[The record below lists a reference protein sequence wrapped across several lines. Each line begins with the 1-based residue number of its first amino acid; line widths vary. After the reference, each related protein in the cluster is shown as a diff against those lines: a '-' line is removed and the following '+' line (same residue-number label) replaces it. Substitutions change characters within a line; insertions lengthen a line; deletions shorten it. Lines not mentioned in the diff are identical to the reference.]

1 MMSID
6 IDSHDYDAWKNT
18 TVRPA
23 IVIIEIDSSSR
34 PGIRGI
40 YPDPTGTT
48 FTSMLELGRAK
59 GYTLVTHTGN
69 MIFVRDDL
77 VNTLGMDTSN
87 PDGMFCTRWICTAA
101 K

>member
-1 MMSID
+1 
-6 IDSHDYDAWKNT
+6 
-18 TVRPA
+18 
-23 IVIIEIDSSSR
+23 
-34 PGIRGI
+34 
-40 YPDPTGTT
+40 
-48 FTSMLELGRAK
+48 MLELGRAK